1 MRAAPAAPD
10 PALRRTLGLLQVTMS
25 GVGVILGAG
34 VYALIGP
41 ASGYAGAA
49 LWLSF
54 VIAALA
60 AGLTGYSYARLAR
73 RRPKDSPE
81 FQVHR
86 RSDRGSGSW
95 PAG

>member
-1 MRAAPAAPD
+1 MPAAPAAPD
-10 PALRRTLGLLQVTMS
+10 PALRRTLGLWQVTVS
-25 GVGVILGAG
+25 GVGVSLGAG

-41 ASGYAGAA
+41 ASGYAGGA

-60 AGLTGYSYARLAR
+60 AGLTGYSYPRLGR

-81 FQVHR
+81 FQ
-86 RSDRGSGSW
+86 
-95 PAG
+95 

>member
-1 MRAAPAAPD
+1 MLEPAAARTP
-10 PALRRTLGLLQVTMS
+10 PGALRRTLGLWQVTVS

-34 VYALIGP
+34 VYALVGP
-41 ASGYAGAA
+41 ASARAGGG

-60 AGLTGYSYARLAR
+60 ASLTAYSYARLAR

-81 FQVHR
+81 F
-86 RSDRGSGSW
+86 
-95 PAG
+95 